1 MNLEQ
6 YLQAHYSG
14 HTVKSYKR
22 WIEMYVAHYTK
33 LSGDQST
40 ALTARYKD
48 ITAFLGVARQR
59 YKNPTTIS
67 RLLCAIRVYY
77 EFLCDA
83 GLRPDNPSLAIRL
96 KDRSSRDI
104 QLQDLFTTQQ
114 LEALLTK
121 KERYPDQGCKNR
133 VLISLFI
140 YQALFPGEA
149 AALTV
154 GDINLEAGT
163 IYIKPGRETNGRTL
177 SLKPRQILLFH
188 QYITV
193 SRPKLL
199 KKNKSDK
206 LLIGQRGK
214 PMPPNVI
221 TAYILGAFNRWYGN
235 KKINA
240 QTIRQSVIT
249 NLLKQGHDISLIQAF
264 AGHKNPSSTE
274 KYQQNEI
281 ETLQA
286 AVNKYHPLK

>member
-1 MNLEQ
+1 
-6 YLQAHYSG
+6 
-14 HTVKSYKR
+14 
-22 WIEMYVAHYTK
+22 MYVAHYTK

-96 KDRSSRDI
+96 KDRSSRDM

-121 KERYPDQGCKNR
+121 KERSPDQGCKNQ

-149 AALTV
+149 AALTT

-163 IYIKPGRETNGRTL
+163 IYIKPGMETNGRTL

-188 QYITV
+188 QYIMV
-193 SRPKLL
+193 VRPKLL

-206 LLIGQRGK
+206 LLIGQRTK
-214 PMPPNVI
+214 PMIPTEISRYI
-221 TAYILGAFNRWYGN
+221 TRLAKTSPFGGLRG
-235 KKINA
+235 KINA

-249 NLLKQGHDISLIQAF
+249 NLLKQGHDISLVQAF